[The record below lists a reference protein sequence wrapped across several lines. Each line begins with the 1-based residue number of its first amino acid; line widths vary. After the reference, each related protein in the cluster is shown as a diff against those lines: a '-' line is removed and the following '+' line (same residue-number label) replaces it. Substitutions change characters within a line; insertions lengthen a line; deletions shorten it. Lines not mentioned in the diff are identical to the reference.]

1 MGVDKFH
8 KEEAQAKRKI
18 KIPKRNKNLTSKL
31 G

>member
-8 KEEAQAKRKI
+8 KQEAQAKRKI
-18 KIPKRNKNLTSKL
+18 KVPKRNKNLNSKI